1 MKQLN
6 FFMSKSYLQND
17 EQLRVAAIL
26 PKLPNGRRAARAL
39 ILCIR
44 VRRPKLSGKQG
55 CGW

>member
-26 PKLPNGRRAARAL
+26 PKLPNERRAAHAL

-44 VRRPKLSGKQG
+44 VRRPKLSGQEG

>member
-26 PKLPNGRRAARAL
+26 PKLPNERRAAHAL

-44 VRRPKLSGKQG
+44 VRRPNLSGQEG